1 MNYARLSSLL
11 CVSLVV
17 AVLAASCTST
27 HDTADVVP
35 PLRGAFQSDAGG
47 KLIDEAT
54 ACAELTQAESSARAA
69 LGCDALKRDC
79 PAYIRPA
86 GGAGCFLYDEASVAG
101 CVDHFNSFGS
111 CDAFDARPCLVTAVS
126 HCDAGDS
133 GAGGAG
139 AGGAGG
145 QSGTAAGGAAAGG
158 EGLGFA
164 GEAAVGGAGGAG

>member
-35 PLRGAFQSDAGG
+35 PLPGAFQSDAGG

-69 LGCDALKRDC
+69 LGCDAPMRDC

-126 HCDAGDS
+126 RCDAVDS
-133 GAGGAG
+133 G

-145 QSGTAAGGAAAGG
+145 QSGSAAGGAAAGG
-158 EGLGFA
+158 E
-164 GEAAVGGAGGAG
+164 AAVGSGAGAGGAG

>member
-1 MNYARLSSLL
+1 MNYARLSSSL

-17 AVLAASCTST
+17 AVLAASCTSS

-35 PLRGAFQSDAGG
+35 APPGAFQSDAGG

-69 LGCDALKRDC
+69 LGCAAPMRDC

-101 CVDHFNSFGS
+101 CVDQFNTFGT

-126 HCDAGDS
+126 HCDS
-133 GAGGAG
+133 G

-145 QSGTAAGGAAAGG
+145 QSGTAAGGAESG
-158 EGLGFA
+158 
-164 GEAAVGGAGGAG
+164 GEAAVAGGATVGGGAGAG